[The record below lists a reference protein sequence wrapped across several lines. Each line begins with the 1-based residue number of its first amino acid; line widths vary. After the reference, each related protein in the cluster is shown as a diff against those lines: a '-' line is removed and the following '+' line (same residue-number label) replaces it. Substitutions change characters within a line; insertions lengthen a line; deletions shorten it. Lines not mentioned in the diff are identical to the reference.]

1 MTDKFS
7 LQALVLAA
15 GRGTRMKST
24 CAKVLHTAFELPLLE
39 HVLRAAGRLTPEP
52 LTVVVGHQAEAV
64 EAAFA
69 GRGLVFVRQE
79 PQLGT
84 GHAVRLAAA
93 QLARQP
99 QRAVLVI
106 YGDMPLLRPE
116 TLKTLAET
124 HFAQRA
130 VATLLTCVLDDPG
143 AYGRV
148 VRDEAGHVR
157 RIVEAADATPGERA
171 IREINAGVYV
181 FEVPALERALAR
193 LENENA
199 QGELYLTDVIE
210 LLSREE
216 RLVQALTS
224 DDPSEALGVNTLAE
238 LAQASEVLRAR
249 RLASLMSA
257 GVVVERPDTV
267 SVGPDAQIA
276 PEAVLR
282 PFTLVEG
289 GSIIEAGARVGP
301 FVRIVN
307 CRVGAQAQILDHCL
321 LRDSSVGPGASVG
334 PFAHVR
340 PESVIGA
347 QARVGNF
354 VELKKTHLGDG
365 SKAPHLSYL
374 GDSTIGP
381 RVNVGAGTITCN
393 YDGARK
399 HPTRIEAGVFVGS
412 NATLVAP
419 LTIGAGAY
427 IGAGSVVTED
437 VPADALA
444 LGRARQVVKTEWA
457 ARRRERLAREKG

>member
-1 MTDKFS
+1 MTDSFS

-15 GRGTRMKST
+15 GKGTRMKST
-24 CAKVLHTAFELPLLE
+24 GAKVLHTAFELPLLE
-39 HVLRAAGRLTPEP
+39 HVLRAVRVLAPEP
-52 LTVVVGHQAEAV
+52 LMVVLGHQAEAV

-69 GRGLVFVRQE
+69 GRGLTFVRQE

-93 QLARQP
+93 EPSRHP
-99 QRAVLVI
+99 QRALLVI
-106 YGDMPLLRPE
+106 YGDLPLVRPE
-116 TLKTLAET
+116 TLTALVET
-124 HFAQRA
+124 HHAQHA
-130 VATLLTCVLDDPG
+130 TATLLTCVLDDPG

-148 VRDEAGHVR
+148 IRDEAGHVR
-157 RIVEAADATPGERA
+157 RIVEARDATPTERA
-171 IREINAGVYV
+171 VREINVGVYV
-181 FEVPALERALAR
+181 FEVAALDRALSR
-193 LENENA
+193 LENKNA
-199 QGELYLTDVIE
+199 QGELYLTDAIA
-210 LLSREE
+210 LLADEKG
-216 RLVQALTS
+216 LVQALRS
-224 DDPSEALGVNTLAE
+224 DDPSESLGVNTLAE
-238 LAQASEVLRAR
+238 LAQAGEVLRAR
-249 RLASLMSA
+249 RVAELMSA
-257 GVVVERPDTV
+257 GVVIERPDTV
-267 SVGPDAQIA
+267 SVGPDVEIA

-289 GSIIEAGARVGP
+289 GSVIETGARLGP
-301 FVRIVN
+301 FVRLVN
-307 CRVGAQAQILDHCL
+307 CRVGTQAQILDHCL

-354 VELKKTHLGDG
+354 VELKKTQLGEG

-374 GDSTIGP
+374 GDSAIGP

-412 NATLVAP
+412 NSTLVAP

-444 LGRARQVVKTEWA
+444 LGRARQVVKAGWA
-457 ARRRERLAREKG
+457 ARRRERLTREKG